1 MKVYEFVKLLTEIRK
16 RDFEFYR
23 EISEKDVREID
34 SAMQQIEDDKLTEAI
49 NRLKALPNRINTNP

>member
-1 MKVYEFVKLLTEIRK
+1 MKVYQFVNLLTEIRQ

-23 EISEKDVREID
+23 EISEKDVTEID
-34 SAMQQIEDDKLTEAI
+34 SAMQQIEDEKITEAI